1 MSQGITIE
9 QLRSELGAFKESID
23 GRFDGMDRRFDK
35 IEANHQEL
43 MLAVAEVVTQVN
55 DHFDEHISRVERL
68 VRNPYPAF

>member
-1 MSQGITIE
+1 MSEPLSRDEFFTYFKAFEGRIE
-9 QLRSELGAFKESID
+9 N
-23 GRFDGMDRRFDK
+23 RFDK

-43 MLAVAEVVTQVN
+43 MLAVAEVVTQIN